1 MKKQYTI
8 LLPALCCLMG
18 SRAGAQSLP
27 QVNFPTNQSICDNTP
42 WKLIFFDDF
51 NGNAIDSSKWIT
63 FNSWKNMSRQINGVT
78 VQGDHENWD
87 QGRMRDP
94 YNSLLR
100 DENIIVSNGTVK
112 LLARNESTT
121 WDCEACPGPI
131 TKHLSAATITIP
143 FNKPDGT
150 PNWFNSGRFE
160 FRARFPSFRDAHSY
174 FYLWHGSGINEID
187 LVEAFGKSG
196 SYFNPLYK
204 HRPGST
210 FTTYAWAPN
219 DSNIYQLQTEKVEGD
234 YPNQGW
240 LDYILGN
247 NVHLRQSNW
256 HTYACEWDTAL
267 IRFYFNGAHQKTI
280 WKYYRDMTVSYHNG
294 NTWVVYATKMPSGCT
309 AATGNWK
316 ITPGYPY
323 NRAADMQFRIGSGFH
338 ERTNGFPGQNFTYGQ
353 VEVDYVK
360 IFQRHPQD
368 DGHTEICNGT
378 PNQITGPATLCGPT
392 AYSLQQWA
400 PGGTW
405 SASNN
410 GVTLNSGLGS
420 SVIVTAAPNS
430 SIATTT
436 LFYTYSPMN
445 GSCPEVTLSKV
456 INTGAGSIPAQVAV
470 VRNRNFWGTNQSFQL
485 TASPAIPGASY
496 QWKIWFGTP
505 GMNQNYI
512 ERTGSF
518 VNTPTV
524 PTLPFAPYY
533 INWELK
539 VSTACGSRIFTGS
552 NSNMPFASPMAGKPA
567 TYMERDSSALY
578 LEARFSEE
586 DSVQYEQFVAAR
598 VASEFIEDI
607 NDTAAI
613 AALIGKIRFEALEP
627 YLYFE
632 EEEERSETMLAPAKA
647 TASESKVYPN
657 PAANS
662 ITVRLSERFDPDE
675 AVNFTIRNVLSTS
688 ERSGTLSTDIINIA
702 SLAAGNYLLELRQKE
717 ITEYVRFVK
726 E

>member
-1 MKKQYTI
+1 MKKQYT
-8 LLPALCCLMG
+8 LLLTALCSLMG
-18 SRAGAQSLP
+18 SMAGAQSLP
-27 QVNFPTNQSICDNTP
+27 PFNFPADRSICDNTP

-63 FNSWKNMSRQINGVT
+63 FNSWKNMSRQVNGVT
-78 VQGDHENWD
+78 VHGDHEDWD

-112 LLARNESTT
+112 LLARNETST

-160 FRARFPSFRDAHSY
+160 FRARFPTFQDAHSY
-174 FYLWHGSGINEID
+174 FYLWHGSGVNEID
-187 LVEAFGKSG
+187 LAEAFGKSG
-196 SYFNPLYK
+196 SYLNPSYK
-204 HRPGST
+204 HRPGNT
-210 FTTYAWAPN
+210 FTTYAWQPKP
-219 DSNIYQLQTEKVEGD
+219 DSLNIYNLQTEKVAGD
-234 YPNQGW
+234 YPNQSW
-240 LDYILGN
+240 WDWFWGN
-247 NVHLRQSNW
+247 NEHLRQSNW

-280 WKYYRDMTVSYHNG
+280 WKYYRDMSVSYHNG
-294 NTWVVYATKMPSGCT
+294 NTWVTYATKMPSGCT
-309 AATGNWK
+309 AASGSWK

-323 NRAADMQFRIGSGFH
+323 NRTADMQFRIGSGFH
-338 ERTNGFPGQNFTYGQ
+338 ERTNGIPGQNFTYGQ

-360 IFQRHPQD
+360 IFQRHPED
-368 DGHTEICNGT
+368 DGHTEICNDIESFILGPDVMCGGT
-378 PNQITGPATLCGPT
+378 GYGLSFPK
-392 AYSLQQWA
+392 

-405 SASNN
+405 SASNDAVIL
-410 GVTLNSGLGS
+410 GGGGAVGGS
-420 SVIVTAAPNS
+420 SILIDRNPGS
-430 SIATTT
+430 SHSITT
-436 LFYTYSPMN
+436 LYYTYTPE
-445 GSCPEVTLSKV
+445 GCPPVTISKV
-456 INTGAGSIPAQVAV
+456 INTGVASIPAQVAV

-485 TASPAIPGASY
+485 TASPSIPGASY

-505 GMNQNYI
+505 GTNQNYI
-512 ERTGSF
+512 ERTGTF

-552 NSNMPFASPMAGKPA
+552 NSNMPFVSPMAGKPA

-632 EEEERSETMLAPAKA
+632 EEEERSETMFAPGKGNCFRV
-647 TASESKVYPN
+647 ESISQSGGKYHHRS
-657 PAANS
+657 AFGA
-662 ITVRLSERFDPDE
+662 VRCR
-675 AVNFTIRNVLSTS
+675 
-688 ERSGTLSTDIINIA
+688 
-702 SLAAGNYLLELRQKE
+702 
-717 ITEYVRFVK
+717 
-726 E
+726 